1 VNNTE
6 FLAWLHQ
13 AIPLTDAMQID
24 ALEYTGH
31 SVLMSAPLAPN
42 INDKGTG
49 FAGSIAGLATLC
61 GWTLLTLWL
70 RERGVAAD
78 VMIAKS
84 EQRYL
89 APVTERLVAEAR
101 LPDDAVVQQFWER
114 FQDKRRARLPI
125 AVTVGGTEV
134 KLELFGEYAAIERI
148 GKI

>member
-1 VNNTE
+1 MNNAE

-13 AIPLTDAMQID
+13 AIPLTEAMQID
-24 ALEYTGH
+24 ELEYTGH
-31 SVLMSAPLAPN
+31 SVHLSAPLEPN

-70 RERGVAAD
+70 RERRVEAD

-84 EQRYL
+84 EQRFL

-101 LPDDAVVQQFWER
+101 LPEDSVVQQFWDR

>member
-1 VNNTE
+1 MNNAE

-13 AIPLTDAMQID
+13 AIPLTEAMQID
-24 ALEYTGH
+24 ELEYTGH
-31 SVLMSAPLAPN
+31 SVRMGAPLEPN

-70 RERGVAAD
+70 RERGVKAD

-89 APVTERLVAEAR
+89 APVTDRLIAEAV
-101 LPDDAVVQQFWER
+101 LPEDEVVGQFWER

-125 AVTVGGTEV
+125 SVTVGGAEV
-134 KLELFGEYAAIERI
+134 KLELFGDYAAIERTR
-148 GKI
+148 